1 MCLFLN
7 VRSQNLIGYH
17 EKEIRQI
24 MRDRYKNMN
33 FQNFTN
39 NSTFRYL
46 KYSDSEDNQT
56 LLFFLNADSVCK
68 SVRLVCDKNLKDL
81 KIKELNANYKKN
93 GENRWRETINGKNY
107 NIDLKDEEWTFSV
120 TITLKE

>member
-93 GENRWRETINGKNY
+93 GDYRWRETINGKNY